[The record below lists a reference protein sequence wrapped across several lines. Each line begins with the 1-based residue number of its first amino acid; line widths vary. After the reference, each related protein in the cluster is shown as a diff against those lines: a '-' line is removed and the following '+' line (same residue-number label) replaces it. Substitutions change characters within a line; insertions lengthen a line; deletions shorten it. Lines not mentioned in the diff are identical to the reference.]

1 MDQRINVSVPRDLLA
16 RLKAAAA
23 REERT
28 LPSLIRLFIR
38 RGLDELE
45 RGR

>member
-1 MDQRINVSVPRDLLA
+1 MDQRVNVSVPRDVLA
-16 RLKAAAA
+16 RLKTAAA

-28 LPSLIRLFIR
+28 IPSLIRLFIR
-38 RGLDELE
+38 RGLDDLE